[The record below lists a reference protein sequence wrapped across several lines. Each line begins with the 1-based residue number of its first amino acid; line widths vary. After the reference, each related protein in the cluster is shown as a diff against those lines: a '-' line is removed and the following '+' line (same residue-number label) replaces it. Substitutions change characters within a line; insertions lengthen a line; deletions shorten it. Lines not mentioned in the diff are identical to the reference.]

1 MISPVK
7 SFSILSLTLLA
18 SCAVGPDYVKP
29 DTADITPAK
38 WKWQAADPKD
48 ATPRGEWWTVFKDSE
63 LNRLEKQALTSNQEL
78 RGAIARIDQA
88 RTTIGLSAYSFVPE
102 ITLEASAHRERTSG
116 DPPSPVP
123 ITIPSA
129 QINSFSV
136 PLNLS
141 YEIDLWG
148 RVRRSLESARAN
160 ADSVTADYHSILL
173 TLTGDVAAN
182 YFLLRSQDAE
192 LVALRRMLDS
202 QEKTISI
209 IEQRFKA
216 GTIPEADQAKAR
228 SELSSTKATL
238 ADVRGQREETV
249 SVLALL
255 CGQPASSFNVA
266 EHPIAGTPP
275 RIPTGLPSTLL
286 ERRPDIASAERKVAM
301 RNAEIGVAFAA
312 YFPAV
317 SLTGQ
322 GGVLSQDTAT
332 LFSADTRVWSI
343 GPSVTLPITGFFV
356 TKTKVERAKALREE
370 TIANYRQSI
379 LAAIKDVEVSLTQIR
394 YRSAQSLAQ
403 EEAVS
408 ASARATDLTRQRY
421 ESGTVSYLELLDAER
436 TSLARERES
445 ARVKAQT
452 HIATVR
458 LIKALGGAW

>member
-1 MISPVK
+1 MITPVK

-38 WKWQAADPKD
+38 WKWQVADPRD

-63 LNRLEKQALTSNQEL
+63 LNRLEKQALASNQEL
-78 RGAIARIDQA
+78 RGAMARIDQA
-88 RTTIGLSAYSFVPE
+88 RATLGLSSSGYIPE
-102 ITLEASAHRERTSG
+102 ITLSGSAQRERTSG

-123 ITIPSA
+123 ITIPSSH
-129 QINSFSV
+129 INSFSV
-136 PLNLS
+136 PLSLS

-148 RVRRSLESARAN
+148 RVRRTIESAQAN
-160 ADSVTADYHSILL
+160 ADAVTADYHSILL

-192 LVALRRMLDS
+192 LIALRRMLES

-228 SELSSTKATL
+228 SELASTKATL

-255 CGQPASSFNVA
+255 CGQSASNFNIA

-322 GGVLSQDTAT
+322 GGVLSQDTST

-356 TKTKVERAKALREE
+356 TKTKVKRAEALREE
-370 TIANYRQSI
+370 TIANYRQSV

-394 YRSAQSLAQ
+394 FRSEQSLAQ

-408 ASARATDLTRQRY
+408 ASARATELTRQRY
-421 ESGTVSYLELLDAER
+421 ESGSVSYLELLDAER